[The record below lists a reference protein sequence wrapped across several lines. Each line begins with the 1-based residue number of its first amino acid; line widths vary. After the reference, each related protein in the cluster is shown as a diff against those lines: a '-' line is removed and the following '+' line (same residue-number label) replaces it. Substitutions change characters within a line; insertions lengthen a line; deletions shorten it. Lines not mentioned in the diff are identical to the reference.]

1 MTLEVRDPRLRAV
14 VGDEVRVERL
24 ATGFEFTEGPI
35 WHPRE
40 QHLIFSDMPG
50 DHMRRWRPGEG
61 VATFRKPSNM
71 ANGNAYDRSGRIV
84 TCEHA
89 TSRLTRTWPD
99 GRIEVLASHWQGKE
113 LNSPND
119 VDRQAATAGSTSRTR
134 PSGAWNTTACRA
146 SRSWRSAASIG
157 SCPRPGRSSC
167 WPTTSASRT
176 GSASTS
182 RSGSLFVNDTE
193 RGHIRVF
200 EVQADGRLGGS
211 RVWAAP
217 AGEGEGAP
225 DGMKIDAAGNLF
237 CTGPGGIHV
246 FAPDAACLG
255 VIRLPEA
262 AANFTWGDPDLC
274 GLFVCASTSLYRVR
288 LRTPGRPAF

>member
-14 VGDEVRVERL
+14 VDPEVRIERL

-89 TSRLTRTWPD
+89 TSRLTRTGPD

-119 VDRQAATAGSTSRTR
+119 VVVKSDGWIYFSDPTFGRMEYYGLPREPELTFRGVYRVLPETGTIELLAQDFGQPNGLCFDLEERQ
-134 PSGAWNTTACRA
+134 
-146 SRSWRSAASIG
+146 
-157 SCPRPGRSSC
+157 
-167 WPTTSASRT
+167 
-176 GSASTS
+176 
-182 RSGSLFVNDTE
+182 LFVNDTE

-255 VIRLPEA
+255 VIRLPEV

-288 LRTPGRPAF
+288 LRAPGRRAF

>member
-1 MTLEVRDPRLRAV
+1 MTVEVRDPRLRTV
-14 VGDEVRVERL
+14 VDPKVAPERL
-24 ATGFEFTEGPI
+24 AGGFEFTEGPI

-50 DHMRRWRPGEG
+50 DHMRRWAPGAG
-61 VATFRKPSNM
+61 VTTFRRPSNM
-71 ANGNAYDRSGRIV
+71 ANGNAYDRAGRIV

-89 TSRLTRTWPD
+89 TSRLTRTGPD

-119 VDRQAATAGSTSRTR
+119 VVVRSDGWIYFSDPTFGRMEYYGL
-134 PSGAWNTTACRA
+134 PRA
-146 SRSWRSAASIG
+146 PELTFRGVYRVL
-157 SCPRPGRSSC
+157 PE
-167 WPTTSASRT
+167 T
-176 GSASTS
+176 GTIELLADDFGQPNGLCFDLEE
-182 RSGSLFVNDTE
+182 RHLFVNDTE
-193 RGHIRVF
+193 CCHIRAF

-211 RVWAAP
+211 RIWAEP

-225 DGMKIDAAGNLF
+225 DGMKVDAAGNLF

-246 FAPDAACLG
+246 FAPDAVCLG
-255 VIRLPEA
+255 VIRLPEV